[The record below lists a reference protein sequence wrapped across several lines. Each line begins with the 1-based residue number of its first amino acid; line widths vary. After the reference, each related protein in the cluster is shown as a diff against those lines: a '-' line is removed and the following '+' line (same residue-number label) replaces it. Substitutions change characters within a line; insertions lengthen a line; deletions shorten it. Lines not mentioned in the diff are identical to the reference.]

1 MSLSINTN
9 QSSMVALET
18 LNATQTDLAATE
30 SAVSTGKK
38 VSNASDNPAAFGIAA
53 QIGGDIAGQT
63 AVNDGLSYAAQVVGT
78 TNSAANSILDVLKN
92 VQNAVTTVG
101 NNLGNK
107 TSLGQLNKEI
117 TGYLNQINTIARN
130 ATVKGVNLL
139 SGGVTDGNGIDT
151 NSMTYVSGVKGDT
164 QTLTSYSAR
173 VQADVQS
180 LSGSSSSGSSTSG
193 SSSSSQPATLT
204 DALGLTSGSTANEA
218 ATGNIFFTSGSGS
231 DLASAFTST
240 SGGTTTYKVPDM
252 IKAVQNAITAMTN
265 VTSDLGSNTQTIAT
279 MSSFGQK
286 VSDSLTAASG
296 ALTDADMSAESA
308 KLTSLQTKQSLGIK
322 SLSIANGQSQN
333 ILSLFQ

>member
-180 LSGSSSSGSSTSG
+180 LSGSSF
-193 SSSSSQPATLT
+193 SSQPATLT

>member
-9 QSSMVALET
+9 QASMVALET

-139 SGGVTDGNGIDT
+139 SGGTDDGNGIDT

-180 LSGSSSSGSSTSG
+180 LNGSSSK
-193 SSSSSQPATLT
+193 PATTLT